1 MRNAERTRPDSGD
14 ICTHAAR
21 HVKNR
26 SRSFLYLALSLAPNH
41 LLNLNPN
48 LNLNRA
54 RSLMCEAVA
63 HFARAPLVRKFRE
76 GFTQPRI
83 VRGQS
88 ERKLI
93 PSARLVAA
101 AECKACLRDCL

>member
-1 MRNAERTRPDSGD
+1 MRNAERTEPGD

-26 SRSFLYLALSLAPNH
+26 SRSFLDLALSLAPNH

-54 RSLMCEAVA
+54 RSLMCEVVA

-76 GFTQPRI
+76 GFTQSRI
-83 VRGQS
+83 VRSQS

-93 PSARLVAA
+93 PSTRLVASV
-101 AECKACLRDCL
+101 ESKACLRDCL